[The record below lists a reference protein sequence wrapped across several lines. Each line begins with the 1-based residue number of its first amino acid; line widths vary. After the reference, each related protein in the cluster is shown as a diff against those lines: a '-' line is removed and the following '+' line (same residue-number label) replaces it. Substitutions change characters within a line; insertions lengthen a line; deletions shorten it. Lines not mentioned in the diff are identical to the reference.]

1 MSAEILS
8 IVIAAVGLFITL
20 GGGLLAG
27 FAWMVQRLD
36 KQAAGL
42 DQKMDKQAAR
52 IDQKLDKQAAGLDQ
66 KFDQH
71 SARIDQK
78 FESLRDEIRGEF
90 TALRQD
96 LGGLQEGLGEV
107 KIAVAR
113 LEGPRERLILPGGLS
128 HR

>member
-1 MSAEILS
+1 MSAEIFS
-8 IVIAAVGLFITL
+8 IVIAAAGLFITL

-27 FAWMVQRLD
+27 FAWMIQRLD
-36 KQAAGL
+36 KQSAT
-42 DQKMDKQAAR
+42 M
-52 IDQKLDKQAAGLDQ
+52 DQKLDNQSTRIEQKLDNQ
-66 KFDQH
+66 
-71 SARIDQK
+71 STRIEQK

-90 TALRQD
+90 TTFRRD
-96 LGGLQEGLGEV
+96 LGVIQEDLGEV